1 MQWARPVAVK
11 GNMKLAESKMPE
23 RPFYQP
29 GASSVEGLPLLLQ
42 MFHTNPLV
50 MLKPHWHAQVEVNF
64 IVRGSVHYRM
74 NDHEISLSAGEMC
87 LFWGGLPHQMDDLSD
102 DAIYAGAHLPLV
114 HFFRLHLPTDIR
126 HRLMTGA
133 TLVTSATDQSD
144 NHNFERWNRYARS
157 GDQAKAEHAVN
168 ELLLRLERVRFEPYR
183 LVSATPTDQETG
195 SPFDQQ
201 SSRNV
206 GRMCDFIA
214 ENFLYDIDCVN
225 IAAAADIHP
234 KYAMSLFKKS
244 TGMTLNEYVNLLRLS
259 YAQALLMHQDANVLR
274 VAMDSGFGSLSA
286 FNKSFRKLA
295 GMSPSDFRRGV
306 TGVR

>member
-1 MQWARPVAVK
+1 
-11 GNMKLAESKMPE
+11 MPD

-168 ELLLRLERVRFEPYR
+168 ELLLRLERVRFEPYQ
-183 LVSATPTDQETG
+183 LVSATPPDQETG